1 MDFSDFSNYPS
12 LNDILSSIG
21 AGDTNA
27 LGTGGFTFT
36 DPTTGETTNV
46 DPSGGGVYGGLGYV
60 GGLPVSDIAA
70 GSSGNPLVPVDYQ
83 TAAGNQGVNYSQ
95 SQTAPGGGTIGGGSG
110 GTTKGTNGLLT
121 NADGSINWPSLLGML
136 APLLSGAYTSS
147 QTGKATQ
154 QMLNAINNANST
166 ITSTL
171 GGNPA
176 LYQPYRDVGSVG
188 LSRLTSMPQ
197 SNLAQ
202 QFQPLGTP
210 GMSLN
215 TVARGK

>member
-1 MDFSDFSNYPS
+1 MDFSDPANWISGFDLGGGGDPS
-12 LNDILSSIG
+12 TSLPINPI
-21 AGDTNA
+21 
-27 LGTGGFTFT
+27 
-36 DPTTGETTNV
+36 DPTTGSWV
-46 DPSGGGVYGGLGYV
+46 SG
-60 GGLPVSDIAA
+60 SD
-70 GSSGNPLVPVDYQ
+70 L
-83 TAAGNQGVNYSQ
+83 
-95 SQTAPGGGTIGGGSG
+95 PGGGDTGNPVGPSTSFNVGPGQTPSQIYQQLVSAGLLPQGAQGVSVPGGSTGGGSG
-110 GTTKGTNGLLT
+110 GTSKGTNGLLT

-154 QMLNAINNANST
+154 QMLDAINNANST